1 MDNFFSKYP
10 LLKHLGLILAFLL
23 GIVFMT
29 LLWLRFYTNH
39 GEKIKLPNLVGLGVY
54 KAADLAE
61 DSDFA
66 LIVTDSVFKLGT
78 VGGTVLSQNPKAGA
92 EVKSGRKI
100 YVTIAKFTAD
110 KIKVGDLPVL
120 YGNDFNQ
127 KITELGYR
135 GLRGKVI
142 GRKYDAGEPNH
153 ILEVFYKGKLIINQD
168 QLLESVEISKGDEL
182 EFVVS
187 DRGSGEITIPNLICL
202 DLAGS
207 EFLLISSKLEIG
219 EVQQKGTI
227 TDKFTAYVIDQEP
240 KYDGVS
246 KIPMGSRINVIISQ
260 SQPAD
265 CN

>member
-1 MDNFFSKYP
+1 MDDFFNKYP
-10 LLKHLGLILAFLL
+10 LLKHLGLIVVFLM

-39 GEKIKLPNLVGLGVY
+39 GEKIKLPNLVGMGVY
-54 KAADLAE
+54 KAADLSE
-61 DSDFA
+61 ENDFA

-100 YVTIAKFTAD
+100 YVTIAKFTPD

-168 QLLESVEISKGDEL
+168 LVLDNVEISKGDEL

-202 DLAGS
+202 DLAGC
-207 EFLLISSKLEIG
+207 EFLLISSKLELG
-219 EVQQKGTI
+219 EVQQRGTI
-227 TDKFTAYVIDQEP
+227 TDKFTAYVVDQEP

-260 SQPAD
+260 SQPSD